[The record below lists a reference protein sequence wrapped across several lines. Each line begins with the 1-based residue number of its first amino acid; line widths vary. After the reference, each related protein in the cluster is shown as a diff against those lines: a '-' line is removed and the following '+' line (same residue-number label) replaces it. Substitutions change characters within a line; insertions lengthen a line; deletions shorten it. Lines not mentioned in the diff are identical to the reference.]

1 MDYNDLPQNKK
12 LKGVFNF
19 SESQTLIAQRYFI
32 VIRPYAKQL
41 CSSEKNKIEQH
52 MRYTTQRKTMIKVI
66 LYYSKETLKYL

>member
-19 SESQTLIAQRYFI
+19 FESQTLIAQRYFI
-32 VIRPYAKQL
+32 VKPYAKQL

-52 MRYTTQRKTMIKVI
+52 MRYTRQRKKMIKVI